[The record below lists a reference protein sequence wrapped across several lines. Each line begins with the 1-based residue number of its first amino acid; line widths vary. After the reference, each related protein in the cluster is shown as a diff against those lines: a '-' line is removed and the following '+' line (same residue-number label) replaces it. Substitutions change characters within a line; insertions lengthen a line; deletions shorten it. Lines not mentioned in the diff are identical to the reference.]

1 MASYISY
8 AEKQATSQINWA
20 EISKNLSDTL
30 YKEAEIRQKKK
41 DEIDESSRKFGQ
53 MLDKPPTGEYR
64 NGSEWILNYANSASQ
79 MRLIQDR
86 LLKSGQLSLRD
97 YNIGRQNLVDGT
109 NSLFTLLEEYQN
121 EYSKKMKEYQEGK
134 ISGATIDI
142 MEAAEGMA
150 NLTTTEAY
158 INPTTFNVNL
168 ATMKKNKDGV
178 FEMDGNFVSISN
190 LRNRIKMNV
199 NKYDVNTN
207 AKSEASKLGKAS
219 MMDIKRI
226 KNARGLISITQ
237 ITDPRNKDVL
247 AKEDKDFIGK
257 YEEWENNTVASII
270 QNDFT
275 LLSIVRDSLPGD
287 YKVVFSKEEFESNKN
302 AIYMN
307 TESGGAIVPEFH
319 PEQKKAAEDLLK
331 EQIRNYIDQ
340 ETKVQVTQEQAPQR
354 PVSDRGSGAGKGLTS
369 LENWAMFGTGTP
381 QQKAQAKN
389 AILNDYNK
397 GKKRGELLID
407 IEVDPVNN
415 TIEFKYD
422 DVNRN
427 AGPSGLPT
435 QTRGWLNLGKF
446 IHGVEGKE
454 AEKAFSRFLNK
465 PVTTDFSQA
474 AGTKITPLNDE
485 NAKAI
490 AEKIIGENNIA
501 RMIIPDEA
509 EETALALN
517 AHPKLQELGI
527 QFEYI
532 DDTFGTEDT
541 LIFTKTR
548 DDGKPEPQIKI
559 PINNEQ
565 QAQSAI
571 AFIRNII
578 STFGNE
584 EVLRGYL
591 GSLAPTT
598 TNTTTTP
605 AP

>member
-8 AEKQATSQINWA
+8 ADKQAASQINWA

-30 YKEAEIRQKKK
+30 YKEAEIRQEKK
-41 DEIDESSRKFGQ
+41 DAIDKATREFGQ
-53 MLDKPPTGEYR
+53 KLNDAPTGEYR
-64 NGSEWILNYANSASQ
+64 NGSEWILNYANSASE

-109 NSLFTLLEEYQN
+109 NGLFTLMEEYQT

-134 ISGATIDI
+134 GSGANLDM

-219 MMDIKRI
+219 MLDIKRI

-247 AKEDKDFIGK
+247 AKEDQEFIGK
-257 YEEWENNTVASII
+257 YEEWENNTVDSII

-307 TESGGAIVPEFH
+307 TESGGAIIPEFH
-319 PEQKKAAEDLLK
+319 PEQKEAAKELLK

-340 ETKVQVTQEQAPQR
+340 DTKVQVTQEQPPQR
-354 PVSDRGSGAGKGLTS
+354 PVSDRDSGSGKSVTS
-369 LENWAMFGTGTP
+369 LENWAMFGTGTA

-389 AILNDYNK
+389 ALLNDYNS
-397 GKKRGELLID
+397 GKKKGELLLD
-407 IEVDPVNN
+407 IEVDPTNN
-415 TIEFKYD
+415 TISFKYD
-422 DVNRN
+422 DANRN
-427 AGPSGLPT
+427 TTSTLPS
-435 QTRGWLNLGKF
+435 QTRDWLNLGKF
-446 IHGVEGKE
+446 IHGVEGKN
-454 AEKAFSRFLNK
+454 AEKAFSRFLNR

-474 AGTKITPLNDE
+474 AGTRLQELDPI
-485 NAKAI
+485 KAS
-490 AEKIIGENNIA
+490 EKIASDLNLGALIKEDSDNDTVEN
-501 RMIIPDEA
+501 
-509 EETALALN
+509 LN
-517 AHPKLQELGI
+517 NNPILRELGI
-527 QFEYI
+527 QFTSSDATIFDEI
-532 DDTFGTEDT
+532 
-541 LIFTKTR
+541 IFTKPFVTG
-548 DDGKPEPQIKI
+548 DEDPEIRI
-559 PINNEQ
+559 PIDKEEQ
-565 QAQSAI
+565 VRLALQKIKS
-571 AFIRNII
+571 II
-578 STFGNE
+578 STYGNE
-584 EVLRGYL
+584 EALRKYGMV
-591 GSLAPTT
+591 SSAPTT

>member
-109 NSLFTLLEEYQN
+109 NSLFTLVEEYQT
-121 EYSKKMKEYQEGK
+121 EFSKKMKEYQEGK

-237 ITDPRNKDVL
+237 ITDPRNKDIL

-257 YEEWENNTVASII
+257 YEEWENNTVASIM

-354 PVSDRGSGAGKGLTS
+354 PLSDGGSGAGKGTTS

-389 AILNDYNK
+389 AILNDFNK
-397 GKKRGELLID
+397 GKNRGELLID

-427 AGPSGLPT
+427 AGPSALPT
-435 QTRGWLNLGKF
+435 QTRDWLNLGKF

-474 AGTKITPLNDE
+474 AGTRLQELDPI
-485 NAKAI
+485 KAS
-490 AEKIIGENNIA
+490 EKIASDLNLGALIKEDSDNDTVESLNNNPI
-501 RMIIPDEA
+501 
-509 EETALALN
+509 
-517 AHPKLQELGI
+517 LQELGI
-527 QFEYI
+527 
-532 DDTFGTEDT
+532 TFTSDNALINDEI
-541 LIFTKTR
+541 IFTKPFVTG
-548 DDGKPEPQIKI
+548 DENPEIRI
-559 PINNEQ
+559 PINDEQ
-565 QAQSAI
+565 EVRLALQKIKS
-571 AFIRNII
+571 II
-578 STFGNE
+578 STYGDRYA
-584 EVLRGYL
+584 LRKYGIVSNQV
-591 GSLAPTT
+591 GGIAPTGRR
-598 TNTTTTP
+598 
-605 AP
+605 APR